1 MTKTRQTF
9 ILDIWKAIGFWL
21 DKKKKSARKIERG
34 QQTVADILAG
44 LNSGQEEELQTSNPT
59 KEMSHDHEPHF
70 SKSSFSS
77 FPFNIHII
85 QFPFYF
91 KSYNKTFNIRYLEYY
106 SLIFASFFFMNIYV
120 TPCKR
125 WGGWGLGRYMGMGP
139 WHRNIILI
147 FSLVNPE
154 QNRQWSSMVTG

>member
-59 KEMSHDHEPHF
+59 KEMSHDQWPWTPLF
-70 SKSSFSS
+70 KKLLFFISF
-77 FPFNIHII
+77 
-85 QFPFYF
+85 
-91 KSYNKTFNIRYLEYY
+91 
-106 SLIFASFFFMNIYV
+106 
-120 TPCKR
+120 
-125 WGGWGLGRYMGMGP
+125 
-139 WHRNIILI
+139 
-147 FSLVNPE
+147 
-154 QNRQWSSMVTG
+154 